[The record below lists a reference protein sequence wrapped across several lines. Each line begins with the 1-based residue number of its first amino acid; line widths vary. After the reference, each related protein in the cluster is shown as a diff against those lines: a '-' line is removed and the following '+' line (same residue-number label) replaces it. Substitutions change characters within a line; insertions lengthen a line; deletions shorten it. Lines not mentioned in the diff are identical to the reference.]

1 MIAYGNRVRGF
12 LAVPENQPGP
22 FGAVILGHERYGLVQ
37 HTLDLVAKFAA
48 YGYIG
53 LAPDMFSRWGGDKE
67 ALTRGD
73 ISVRISDVDIRPYM
87 GDSLDHL
94 L

>member
-1 MIAYGNRVRGF
+1 MSYPINQQPTYHSAVTSMIAFGNRVRGF

-22 FGAVILGHERYGLVQ
+22 FGAVILGHERYGLIQ

-53 LAPDMFSRWGGDKE
+53 LAPTCFRGGAGTK
-67 ALTRGD
+67 
-73 ISVRISDVDIRPYM
+73 RP
-87 GDSLDHL
+87 
-94 L
+94 